1 MKKLFVIASL
11 MMLSMGAFA
20 QHAPGTLS
28 IQPKVGL
35 NIANITDIDDADP
48 RLGLVAG
55 AELEYQI
62 TDMVSLS
69 AGALYSMQGCKQQ
82 NGASILGF
90 NVNTKNTVKTDYL
103 NIPIMAN
110 VYITDGLAVKLGLQ
124 PGLNLSAK
132 YKYDGSVA
140 GYEGSSEGDIDDVK
154 SFDLAL
160 PIGVSYEI
168 NNFVIDGRY
177 NFGLSKV
184 FETGDNKHSV
194 FQITLGY
201 KFSM

>member
-1 MKKLFVIASL
+1 MKKFFFIASL
-11 MMLSMGAFA
+11 MMLSLSSFA
-20 QHAPGTLS
+20 QRAPGTLS

-110 VYITDGLAVKLGLQ
+110 VYITNGLAVKLGLQ

>member
-1 MKKLFVIASL
+1 MKKLFFIASL
-11 MMLSMGAFA
+11 MMLSLSSFA

-69 AGALYSMQGCKQQ
+69 AGALYSMQGSKQQ
-82 NGASILGF
+82 NGNILGL
-90 NVNTKNTVKTDYL
+90 NINYKSTLKTDYL

>member
-1 MKKLFVIASL
+1 MKKLFFIASL
-11 MMLSMGAFA
+11 MMLSLSSFA

-82 NGASILGF
+82 NGNILGL
-90 NVNTKNTVKTDYL
+90 NINYKSTLKTDYL

>member
-11 MMLSMGAFA
+11 MMLSVSAFA

-62 TDMVSLS
+62 TDMISLS

-82 NGASILGF
+82 SGGNIFGF
-90 NVNTKNTVKTDYL
+90 NISTKSTIKTDYL

-124 PGLNLSAK
+124 PGFNLSAK
-132 YKYDGSVA
+132 YKAEGSVA
-140 GYEGSSEGDIDDVK
+140 GFEGNSEGDIEDVK
-154 SFDLAL
+154 SVDLAL
-160 PIGVSYEI
+160 PIGLSYEI

-177 NFGLSKV
+177 NFGLNKI
-184 FETGDNKHSV
+184 FDGADNKHSV

-201 KFSM
+201 KFTM

>member
-1 MKKLFVIASL
+1 MKKLFFIASL
-11 MMLSMGAFA
+11 MMLSLSSFA
-20 QHAPGTLS
+20 QRAPGTLS

>member
-1 MKKLFVIASL
+1 
-11 MMLSMGAFA
+11 MLSLSSFA
-20 QHAPGTLS
+20 QRAPGTLS

-110 VYITDGLAVKLGLQ
+110 VYITNGLAVKLGLQ

>member
-35 NIANITDIDDADP
+35 NIANLTKFDNTDP
-48 RLGLVAG
+48 RLGLAIG
-55 AELEYQI
+55 AELEYQVS
-62 TDMVSLS
+62 DMISL
-69 AGALYSMQGCKQQ
+69 AGGAIYSMQGCKSE
-82 NGASILGF
+82 NGFWVVDAKTT
-90 NVNTKNTVKTDYL
+90 TKLDYL
-103 NIPIMAN
+103 NIPLVMN
-110 VYITDGLAVKLGLQ
+110 VYVTDGLAVKLGVQ
-124 PGLNLSAK
+124 PGFNISAK
-132 YKYDGSVA
+132 NKFEGSVA
-140 GYEGSSEGDIDDVK
+140 GFSGESESDVDVK
-154 SFDLAL
+154 SFDLAI
-160 PIGVSYEI
+160 PIGLSYEY
-168 NNFVIDGRY
+168 NGFVIDGRY

-184 FETGDNKHSV
+184 FEDADPSHSV

>member
-1 MKKLFVIASL
+1 
-11 MMLSMGAFA
+11 MLSLSSFA
-20 QHAPGTLS
+20 QRAPGTLG

-140 GYEGSSEGDIDDVK
+140 GFEGSSEGDIDDVK

>member
-1 MKKLFVIASL
+1 MKKLFFIASL
-11 MMLSMGAFA
+11 MMLSLSSFA